1 MLDCLMEDMKEE
13 TDQIP
18 CLAVFTG
25 DKTEVCL
32 GVR

>member
-13 TDQIP
+13 SDQI